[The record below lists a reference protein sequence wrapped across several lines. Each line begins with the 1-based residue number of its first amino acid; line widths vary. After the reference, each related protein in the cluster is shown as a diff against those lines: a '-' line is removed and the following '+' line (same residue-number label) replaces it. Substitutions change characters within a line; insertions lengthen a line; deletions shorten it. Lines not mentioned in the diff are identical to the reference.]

1 MQKNIQNYPWGLFMI
16 VNTNICGPII
26 EKITQDYLLKYNISQ
41 ILIR

>member
-1 MQKNIQNYPWGLFMI
+1 MI
-16 VNTNICGPII
+16 TNICGPII